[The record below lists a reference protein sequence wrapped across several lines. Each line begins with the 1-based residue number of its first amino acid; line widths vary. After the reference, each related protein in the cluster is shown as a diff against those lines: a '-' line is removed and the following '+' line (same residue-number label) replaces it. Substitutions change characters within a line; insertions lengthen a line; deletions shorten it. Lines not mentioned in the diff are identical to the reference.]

1 MYKKDK
7 MMSAFGIVML
17 FITAAIVIN
26 FVSYLGLQPGAWK
39 SGSITSSEAGLAQGL
54 AAQGF
59 QSMKPWKLYQNKL
72 IPPGFVIGLVW
83 VFIFGMLGY
92 CFYKLTDKNNG
103 TVSFGGIAILIYGV
117 FALAYPFFTYGSRE
131 KNANVINYIAV
142 VGALVLGI
150 IVIEEDV
157 GSFYFLLPLLL
168 WVSYVGLT
176 DSIMYR
182 NMMLRKK
189 E

>member
-1 MYKKDK
+1 

-26 FVSYLGLQPGAWK
+26 FVSYYFGAWK
-39 SGSITSSEAGLAQGL
+39 SGSITSSEAGLAR
-54 AAQGF
+54 
-59 QSMKPWKLYQNKL
+59 PWKLYQNKL

-92 CFYKLTDKNNG
+92 CFYKLTDKNG
-103 TVSFGGIAILIYGV
+103 GVVSFAGIAILIYGV
-117 FALAYPFFTYGSRE
+117 FALAYPLLTYGTRE
-131 KNANVINYIAV
+131 KNANVVNYIAV

-150 IVIEEDV
+150 IVIEEDT

-168 WVSYVGLT
+168 WVSYIGLT

-189 E
+189 D

>member
-1 MYKKDK
+1 

-26 FVSYLGLQPGAWK
+26 FVSYYFGAWK
-39 SGSITSSEAGLAQGL
+39 GSSGTPAGSG
-54 AAQGF
+54 GSPF
-59 QSMKPWKLYQNKL
+59 WKLYQNKL

-83 VFIFGMLGY
+83 IFIFGMLGY
-92 CFYKLTDKNNG
+92 CFYKLTDKNDG
-103 TVSFGGIAILIYGV
+103 TVSFGGIAILVYGV
-117 FALAYPFFTYGSRE
+117 FALLYPFFTYASRE

-182 NMMLRKK
+182 NLMIRTEKK
-189 E
+189 A

>member
-1 MYKKDK
+1 

-26 FVSYLGLQPGAWK
+26 FVSYYFGAWK
-39 SGSITSSEAGLAQGL
+39 GSSGTPQSSTTP
-54 AAQGF
+54 
-59 QSMKPWKLYQNKL
+59 QSSSGTPAVFWKLYQNKL

-83 VFIFGMLGY
+83 IFIFGMLGY
-92 CFYKLTDKNNG
+92 CFYKLTDKNDG
-103 TVSFGGIAILIYGV
+103 TVSFAGIAILVYGV
-117 FALAYPFFTYGSRE
+117 FALLYPFFTYASRE

-182 NMMLRKK
+182 NLMIRTEKK
-189 E
+189 ST

>member
-1 MYKKDK
+1 
-7 MMSAFGIVML
+7 MSAFGIVML
-17 FITAAIVIN
+17 FITAAVVIN
-26 FVSYLGLQPGAWK
+26 FVSYYFGAWK
-39 SGSITSSEAGLAQGL
+39 SGSITSSEAGL

-92 CFYKLTDKNNG
+92 CFYKLTDKNDG

-117 FALAYPFFTYGSRE
+117 FALAYPFLTYGTRE